1 MKIFPKACLPVL
13 ALTVLAFPAAAQDKA
28 MLESDWL
35 DLVRGHR
42 GEKMGLEVK
51 ESRIDPETGKRHL
64 VIAVPKVSVGDANV
78 MEEVLVVGRRPE
90 RPDLLPDL
98 EFEWVEDYDND
109 FYGLLVRFTED
120 QQTPL
125 RLYFSSEAG
134 FLQP

>member
-1 MKIFPKACLPVL
+1 
-13 ALTVLAFPAAAQDKA
+13 

-35 DLVRGHR
+35 DLVKGYR

-120 QQTPL
+120 QETPL

>member
-1 MKIFPKACLPVL
+1 MKIPQKARLPVL
-13 ALTVLAFPAAAQDKA
+13 AAAFLASLATAQDKA

-35 DLVRGHR
+35 DLVKGHR

-64 VIAVPKVSVGDANV
+64 VIAVPKISVGDANV

-98 EFEWVEDYDND
+98 EYEWVEDYDND

>member
-1 MKIFPKACLPVL
+1 MKIPHKARLPVL
-13 ALTVLAFPAAAQDKA
+13 AAAFLASLATAQDKA

-35 DLVRGHR
+35 DLVKGHR

-64 VIAVPKVSVGDANV
+64 VIAVPKISVGDANV

-98 EFEWVEDYDND
+98 EYEWVEDYDND